1 MEDFARN
8 NLVRVDESAKAVSV
22 AHGVTNLAAPRVNHH
37 PAHFSRLVGR
47 LSQIIC
53 RGKEAALSRHSI
65 TFNGAELRGSD
76 LVRLLVEEHV
86 AVPLHGLNP
95 DAKHLLES
103 HVALRVTGASPVRPI
118 VRCRLI
124 PIRITREE
132 LHLRRRVNAVV
143 REAFKDRT
151 RHGEILAEVPRL
163 AHQGFAGSVVQIG
176 ILRDEARAAK
186 LAKARGLAALP
197 LARQHLHAD
206 ARMGILRE
214 LASREREDLPRNL
227 CGGTNAGQEIH
238 EADEKSAKVRSTSVP
253 ARMRCASAI
262 QNKSI

>member
-1 MEDFARN
+1 M
-8 NLVRVDESAKAVSV
+8 
-22 AHGVTNLAAPRVNHH
+22 
-37 PAHFSRLVGR
+37 
-47 LSQIIC
+47 
-53 RGKEAALSRHSI
+53 
-65 TFNGAELRGSD
+65 
-76 LVRLLVEEHV
+76 EEHV

-95 DAKHLLES
+95 DAKHLLEC
-103 HVALRVTGASPVRPI
+103 HVALRVTGASPVSPI

-124 PIRITREE
+124 PIGVSREK
-132 LHLRRRVNAVV
+132 LNLRGRVNAVV

-151 RHGEILAEVPRL
+151 RHGEVLAEVPRL
-163 AHQGFAGSVVQIG
+163 AHQGFAGSVVEVG
-176 ILRDEARAAK
+176 VLRDEARAAK

-197 LARQHLHAD
+197 FARQHLHAD

-214 LASREREDLPRNL
+214 LVSREREDLTRHF
-227 CGGTNAGQEIH
+227 CSGTNAGQEIH